1 MLDPAHPISELLRHD
16 RRYKF
21 DAYVFVFEALRFAQE
36 KMGLGGDSVNDDDD
50 ERAESDEDGNEPERH
65 VTGQQLCGAMRRFA
79 HEQYGRLA
87 KQVLNHW
94 GITST
99 GDFGEIVF
107 NLIEIGQMRKTPEDR
122 REDFDDVFDFDEAF
136 EHGFQIS
143 AVDSEEPRP

>member
-1 MLDPAHPISELLRHD
+1 MLDPNHPIAELLRTD
-16 RRYKF
+16 RRYRF
-21 DAYVFVFEALRFAQE
+21 DAYLFVFEALRFAQE
-36 KMGLGGDSVNDDDD
+36 KMGMGSDPDRDMD
-50 ERAESDEDGNEPERH
+50 RDEDADEPERH
-65 VTGQQLCGAMRRFA
+65 VTGQQLCEAMRRFA

-94 GITST
+94 GIHST

-107 NLIEIGQMRKTPEDR
+107 SLIKVGQMRKTDDDR

-143 AVDSEEPRP
+143 AVDSEEPQQ

>member
-1 MLDPAHPISELLRHD
+1 MLDPNHPIAELLRHD
-16 RRYKF
+16 RRYRF
-21 DAYVFVFEALRFAQE
+21 DAYLFVFEALRFAQE
-36 KMGLGGDSVNDDDD
+36 KMGLGVDSAMERSAVERDDPD
-50 ERAESDEDGNEPERH
+50 EEIERH
-65 VTGQQLCGAMRRFA
+65 VTGQQLCGAMRNYA

-143 AVDSEEPRP
+143 AVDSEEPRQ

>member
-1 MLDPAHPISELLRHD
+1 MLDPAHPIAELLRHD
-16 RRYKF
+16 RRYRF
-21 DAYVFVFEALRFAQE
+21 DAYVFVFEALRYAQE
-36 KMGLGGDSVNDDDD
+36 KLGLGAEDVGDSNDPDH
-50 ERAESDEDGNEPERH
+50 EPERH
-65 VTGQQLCGAMRRFA
+65 VSGQQLCVAMRRYA

-107 NLIEIGQMRKTPEDR
+107 NLIEIEQMRKTPEDR

-143 AVDSEEPRP
+143 AVDSEEPRS

>member
-1 MLDPAHPISELLRHD
+1 MLDPNHPIAELLRHD
-16 RRYKF
+16 RRYRF

-36 KMGLGGDSVNDDDD
+36 KMGMGVDPDADHDMDREDADD
-50 ERAESDEDGNEPERH
+50 EPERH
-65 VTGQQLCGAMRRFA
+65 VTGQQLCKAMRRFA

-94 GITST
+94 GIQST

-122 REDFDDVFDFDEAF
+122 REDFEDVFDFDEAF

-143 AVDSEEPRP
+143 AVDSEEPQQ